1 MCSGCGYL
9 EYCEWR
15 EGWGRHK
22 PTALCEKC
30 GGIDIETPQASSV
43 KSVRRLRA
51 VTSKERFIEA
61 MAVVFPLPVTSNEL
75 DAILRREPASET
87 KPKPRE
93 RREWPIQFR
102 RVGN

>member
-1 MCSGCGYL
+1 LTKLAMCSGCGYL

-22 PTALCEKC
+22 PTALCETC

-51 VTSKERFIEA
+51 VTGKERFIEA
-61 MAVVFPLPVTSNEL
+61 IAAVFPPPPHLIPPE
-75 DAILRREPASET
+75 APQRKPEASEH
-87 KPKPRE
+87 
-93 RREWPIQFR
+93 RREWPINLR
-102 RVGN
+102 RA